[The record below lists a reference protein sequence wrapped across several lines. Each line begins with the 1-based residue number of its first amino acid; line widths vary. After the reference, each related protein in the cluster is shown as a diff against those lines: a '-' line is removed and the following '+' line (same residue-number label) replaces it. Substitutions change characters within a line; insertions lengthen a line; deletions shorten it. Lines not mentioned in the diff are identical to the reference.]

1 MIISGSTVMLSGGLI
16 FPVFAPFVRSEFT
29 APVLLVGLS
38 VSGYFVVRM
47 FSEFPIGALSDRI
60 GPRKPLLLGRL
71 LAIAGAFLCYN
82 ATEVWQLIIARALW
96 GVGDAA
102 FFCIG
107 MSYVASLF
115 TANRRGRALGMFQ
128 AVEMIGSL
136 VGQSVGGFTAS
147 VIGIRTNFLLS
158 TALGVIALVMVS
170 MVRGER
176 HNSASNPGGSII
188 PSRQLLSTI
197 LNRQVLLACMINFFG
212 MMRNNG
218 VTSTLLPIYVTEV
231 LSIPLTQYGLIIS
244 ASTIGSVSGN
254 IFGGLLSDRVGR
266 KKTLTLG
273 FLIGTATTFSLS
285 IAGSFLQFIPV
296 MFFNG
301 LFWGIVYGTTPALI
315 ADSVPDDYRGM
326 GIGAFRTF
334 FDFGGLMG
342 PIAFSGILEYIG
354 YPAGFTGAFYVGA
367 AMMAMN
373 LLFVLRLK
381 DKN

>member
-1 MIISGSTVMLSGGLI
+1 MLSGGLI
-16 FPVFAPFVRSEFT
+16 FPIFAPFVRTEFT
-29 APVLLVGLS
+29 APVLLVGFA

-47 FSEFPIGALSDRI
+47 FSEFPIGTLSDRV
-60 GPRKPLLLGRL
+60 GPRKPMLLGRL
-71 LAIAGAFLCYN
+71 LAIGGAFLCYN
-82 ATEVWQLIIARALW
+82 ATGVWQLILARALW

-115 TANRRGRALGMFQ
+115 SADRRGRALGMFQ

-136 VGQSVGGFTAS
+136 IGQSVGGFTAS
-147 VIGIRTNFLLS
+147 AIGIRTNFLLS
-158 TALGVIALVMVS
+158 TVLGVVALVMVS
-170 MVRGER
+170 MVRGKR
-176 HNSASNPGGSII
+176 HDMVNKTGGSII
-188 PSRQLLSTI
+188 PSKQVLLTI

-218 VTSTLLPIYVTEV
+218 ITSTLLPIYVTET
-231 LSIPLTQYGLIIS
+231 LNIPLTQYGIIIS

-254 IFGGLLSDRVGR
+254 VFGGFLSDRVGR

-273 FLIGTATTFSLS
+273 FLIGTVATFSLS
-285 IAGSFLQFIPV
+285 IIGSFLQFIPV
-296 MFFNG
+296 MFLNG

-315 ADSVPDDYRGM
+315 ADSVPDNYRGM

-334 FDFGGLMG
+334 FDFGGLVG
-342 PIAFSGILEYIG
+342 PIAFSGILEYVG
-354 YPAGFTGAFYVGA
+354 YPAGFTAAFYIGA
-367 AMMAMN
+367 ALMMAN

-381 DKN
+381 DTNNNITAPKT